1 LRVSRR
7 GLFKIVIGGIATTA
21 AGITALLLGTKQGR
35 GTLASLLPAA
45 APAAS
50 MHITMNLNGNEA
62 HVSVKVNR
70 TLMKVIREDLGLTG
84 TKPGCSNGQCGS
96 CTVLLDGVP
105 VYSCQR
111 LAVEVDGHQVTTIEG
126 VGSKDDLS
134 TLQQAFIDEG
144 AFQCGYCT
152 PGFILSATAL
162 LRSNPNPSAD
172 DVREG
177 LSGNLCRC
185 GSYPQITSAVLSAA
199 KEVNAE

>member
-1 LRVSRR
+1 MRVSRR

-21 AGITALLLGTKQGR
+21 AGITALVLGTKQGR
-35 GTLASLLPAA
+35 AALEAILPVA
-45 APAAS
+45 APEAS
-50 MHITMNLNGNEA
+50 KDIAMNLNGDET
-62 HVSVKVNR
+62 HVSVQVNR
-70 TLMKVIREDLGLTG
+70 TLLKVVREDLGLTG

-111 LAVEVDGHQVTTIEG
+111 LAVEADGHQVTTIEG
-126 VGSKDDLS
+126 VGSGGALS
-134 TLQQAFIDEG
+134 ALQRAFIDEG

-172 DVREG
+172 EVREG

-185 GSYPQITSAVLSAA
+185 GSYPQITSAVLSASR
-199 KEVNAE
+199 EVNAE